1 MRDLKAQHQLHGGR
15 GQGADAI
22 PILGLHRVAR
32 HHPAAAAAD
41 DLVEGEVIQQ
51 VLLVDTAGGHE
62 LHVHIRSRDGLDV
75 LQAARRF
82 SREEL
87 DGLQAQGESNLDV
100 ARIGRAGADRDA
112 DLLAVL
118 DGGGIQARRNDE
130 LRARGHSTIHLFA
143 GEHGAGADDHIRERF
158 GHVLDRVR
166 GGGGAEGDL
175 RARQT
180 AVNQRLSQRH
190 GIRRV
195 IDGDNRHNADS
206 GKLFH
211 HIHDCI
217 PPHVCFS
224 V

>member
-1 MRDLKAQHQLHGGR
+1 MKLVLMPMWPFVPAERGLHDLDARAGKDGAVADLHRPAQQLAQLGRGIHGLGLVGAVDAHVRDLKAQHQLHGGR
-15 GQGADAI
+15 GQGANAI

-100 ARIGRAGADRDA
+100 ARDWPCPG
-112 DLLAVL
+112 
-118 DGGGIQARRNDE
+118 
-130 LRARGHSTIHLFA
+130 
-143 GEHGAGADDHIRERF
+143 
-158 GHVLDRVR
+158 
-166 GGGGAEGDL
+166 
-175 RARQT
+175 QT
-180 AVNQRLSQRH
+180 GCRSPGSA
-190 GIRRV
+190 
-195 IDGDNRHNADS
+195 
-206 GKLFH
+206 
-211 HIHDCI
+211 
-217 PPHVCFS
+217 
-224 V
+224 